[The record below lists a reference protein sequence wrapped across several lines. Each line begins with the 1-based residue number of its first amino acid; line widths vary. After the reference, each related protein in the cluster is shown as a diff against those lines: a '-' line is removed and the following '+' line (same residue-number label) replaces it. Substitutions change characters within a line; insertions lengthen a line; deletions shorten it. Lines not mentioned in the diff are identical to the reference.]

1 MSADADLSRLK
12 NKRILLVEDDYLIA
26 ADLVEELEQ
35 LGAVVMG
42 PLSTLDDAMDLMKG
56 DDQIDVALVDLDLHG
71 EFAFHLADEL
81 IRRDVPV
88 AFSTGYGQDVL
99 PYRLRHV
106 PRYTKPVSARD
117 IAKGLALVL
126 SEQQNQGD

>member
-35 LGAVVMG
+35 LGAVVLG
-42 PLSTLDDAMDLMKG
+42 PLSTLDDAMDLIKG
-56 DDQIDVALVDLDLHG
+56 DDQIDVALVDLDLQG

-106 PRYTKPVSARD
+106 PRYTKPVSARE
-117 IAKGLALVL
+117 IASGLASVL
-126 SEQQNQGD
+126 SDQHDHGE

>member
-1 MSADADLSRLK
+1 MSADADLSRLA
-12 NKRILLVEDDYLIA
+12 NKRVLLVEDDYLIA

-35 LGAVVMG
+35 LGAVVLG
-42 PLSTLDDAMDLMKG
+42 PLSTLDDAMDLIKG
-56 DDQIDVALVDLDLHG
+56 DDQIDVALVDLDLQG

-106 PRYTKPVSARD
+106 PRYTKPVSARE
-117 IAKGLALVL
+117 IGSGLASVL
-126 SEQQNQGD
+126 SDQHDHGE